1 MELIGVNANVL
12 PDYRSGSPADAT
24 DEGRTEQT
32 IDHQR
37 IEIRPVTPG
46 DVDALV
52 RLHTDLSEE
61 SMYFRFFGSSRST
74 AAGFA
79 THLVDAIGPSRQ
91 ALTAWNDGTLVGV
104 ASYARIGPS
113 TAELA
118 VLVAEGWHQRGIGT
132 MLVRHLATRALRSG
146 ITTFEADVLDANILA
161 RRLLDDLGYSMNV
174 CIESGVDRYVLHL
187 DRPRE

>member
-1 MELIGVNANVL
+1 MCFQTIGLDLRPTRLTKV
-12 PDYRSGSPADAT
+12 
-24 DEGRTEQT
+24 EQEQT

-61 SMYFRFFGSSRST
+61 SMYFRFFGFSRST
-74 AAGFA
+74 AAGLGK
-79 THLVDAIGPSRQ
+79 LVDAVVPSRQ

-104 ASYARIGPS
+104 ASYARIGPG

-132 MLVRHLATRALRSG
+132 MLVRHSATRALRNG
-146 ITTFEADVLDANILA
+146 ITTFEADVLDPNIWH
-161 RRLLDDLGYSMNV
+161 GGCSMTWG
-174 CIESGVDRYVLHL
+174 IQ
-187 DRPRE
+187 